1 MIPAVWFPFIFNLL
15 LQIFDGLLSYH
26 VSEGVPQANP
36 FVSRAVKDGLDD
48 ATRIRSA
55 LAGLKESAIVKTIS
69 KDNDPWSRN
78 VMSS

>member
-1 MIPAVWFPFIFNLL
+1 MVPFYNLL

-26 VSEGVPQANP
+26 VSEGVPEANP

-55 LAGLKESAIVKTIS
+55 LAGLKKNARAKTIS